1 MELSI
6 VRVVLVNVLL
16 LLVQQVFTS
25 GLEKDD
31 DLFPVS
37 IIHINDFHARY
48 YNNFYLF
55 FLTFPFEWS
64 LNFFWKIT

>member
-25 GLEKDD
+25 DLEPTIAEKDD

-48 YNNFYLF
+48 FNNFY
-55 FLTFPFEWS
+55 
-64 LNFFWKIT
+64 